1 MTLPSLPRPELLA
14 PAGDRECL
22 RAAVEN
28 GADAVY
34 FGLNCGFNARARA
47 TNVAAEELAEV
58 MAFLHHRGVKGY
70 VTLNTLA
77 FTDELPELHELV
89 RRISVAGVDAV
100 LVQDLGLVRLIR
112 ETCPDLPIH
121 ASTQMTLTSAE
132 CIRVAEELG
141 IERVVLPRELSIRE
155 IARLRQSTSVSLEA
169 FVHGALCVAY
179 SGQCLTSESLGGR
192 SANRGQCAQA
202 CRLPYDLICDGEDVD
217 LGNQKYLL
225 SPQDLAAYDLTTD
238 LIAAGISSFKI
249 EGRLKTPEYVANI
262 TKHYRAAI
270 DAAVKG
276 EPVEFTRDEVREME
290 LSFSRGFSPGWLNGD
305 DHKMLVPA
313 ISSSKRGILLGEI
326 MRVFDASVE
335 VRLAGPI
342 ARGDGIVFEGDREAN
357 AEQGGRIYGIVQRSR
372 SLEQAESGV
381 VELEFQRGAI
391 DFGRLAPGLS
401 IWKTD
406 DPQLTARLRKT
417 FTGPDPLRK
426 RPLDMRV
433 RCVAGEPLVLAAS
446 LGDEVS
452 SSSRRIATVLPSPPS
467 SGERARV
474 RGSDELDRPLHRE
487 TSSSDDQ
494 PSTFDPQPSSEDPL
508 TLTLSPED
516 GGEGTGE
523 EPLVSTVMVRVVSS
537 DPLPVAKKHA
547 ITTEFLREQLSR
559 LGNTVYE
566 LRQLDAEIVGGP
578 MVPLSVLSKLRQ
590 ELVAR
595 LDEATQ
601 RPRVRKLF
609 DGDALA
615 SMRANV
621 SAVGW
626 ALLPVRSSIDACG
639 VEAARPKPDGQ
650 ECPSSKVTPRLHILC
665 RTLEQL
671 REVSRAIGPL
681 TLTLS
686 PEDGGEGTRSTSSS
700 PASQPSSI
708 NSPPSTFNHQPL
720 LYADFND
727 IREYREAVV
736 IAHEAGL
743 PIYLA
748 TPRIQKPDEA
758 GLFQA
763 LLKHGADGILARNLA
778 GMRFYADEGVPFVAD
793 YSLNCTNELTAQF
806 LIEQRAERITA
817 SYDMNR
823 DQLLGLV
830 DAVPPQW
837 LEVVVHQ
844 HMPMFHMEH
853 CVFCAVLSPGTNKHN
868 CGRPCDTHLVQ
879 LRDRV
884 GSEHPLHADVG
895 CRNTLFNAVPQS
907 GAEVVASL
915 LERGVQDFRIE
926 FLDERPADIRRVLN
940 QYVSLLAGRVRGKE
954 VWKQLNAANRVGVT
968 RGTLEER
975 RNPLAIL

>member
-1 MTLPSLPRPELLA
+1 MTSPALPRPELLA

-47 TNVAAEELAEV
+47 TNVAADELAEV

-77 FTDELPELHELV
+77 FTDELPELEELV
-89 RRISVAGVDAV
+89 RRIAVADVDAV

-112 ETCPDLPIH
+112 ATCRDLPIH

-155 IARLRQSTSVSLEA
+155 IAKLRQSTAVSLEA

-217 LGNQKYLL
+217 LGAQKYLL

-238 LIAAGISSFKI
+238 LIAAGVSSFKI

-262 TKHYRAAI
+262 TKHYRTAI

-305 DHKMLVPA
+305 DHKLLVPGFN
-313 ISSSKRGILLGEI
+313 SSKRGVLLGEI
-326 MRVFDASVE
+326 VRVFDSSVE
-335 VRLAGPI
+335 VRLSGPI

-357 AEQGGRIYGIVQRSR
+357 AEQGGRIFGVLQRGR
-372 SLEQAESGV
+372 SFEHAESGV

-391 DFGRLAPGLS
+391 DFGRLEPGLT

-426 RPLDMRV
+426 RPLDLRV
-433 RCVAGEPLVLAAS
+433 RCVAGEPLK
-446 LGDEVS
+446 
-452 SSSRRIATVLPSPPS
+452 
-467 SGERARV
+467 
-474 RGSDELDRPLHRE
+474 LDGQL
-487 TSSSDDQ
+487 
-494 PSTFDPQPSSEDPL
+494 
-508 TLTLSPED
+508 
-516 GGEGTGE
+516 GEG
-523 EPLVSTVMVRVVSS
+523 VSASVTSAE
-537 DPLPVAKKHA
+537 PLPVATKHA
-547 ITTEFLREQLSR
+547 ITAEFLREQLSR

-566 LRQLDAEIVGGP
+566 LRHLDAEIFGGP

-601 RPRVRKLF
+601 RPRERRLF
-609 DGDALA
+609 DGEALA
-615 SMRANV
+615 EMRATLPPSLRRGGPGRGGDPRTAADRDETFADV
-621 SAVGW
+621 CSPSAGRHTET
-626 ALLPVRSSIDACG
+626 APLPNPPRRGEGTGI
-639 VEAARPKPDGQ
+639 
-650 ECPSSKVTPRLHILC
+650 TPRLHVLC
-665 RTLEQL
+665 RTLDQL

-686 PEDGGEGTRSTSSS
+686 PEDGGEGTRTAASPTSSC
-700 PASQPSSI
+700 SQPSTI
-708 NSPPSTFNHQPL
+708 NSQPL

-736 IAHEAGL
+736 IAHEAGW

-748 TPRIQKPDEA
+748 TPRIQKPDEV
-758 GLFQA
+758 GFFHA
-763 LLKHGADGILARNLA
+763 LLKQGADGILARNLA

-806 LIEQRAERITA
+806 LIEQRAERVTA

-830 DAVPPQW
+830 DAVPPEW
-837 LEVVVHQ
+837 LEIVVHQ

-915 LERGVQDFRIE
+915 LDRGVRDFRIE
-926 FLDERPADIRRVLN
+926 FLDERPADIRRVLGL
-940 QYVSLLAGRVRGKE
+940 YSDLLAGRVRGE
-954 VWKQLNAANRVGVT
+954 HVWKQLNAANRVGVT